1 MKMTRYLVKS
11 TIVGALGG
19 LLFGFDT
26 AVIAGTTQQLTT
38 VFHLSSSSLGV
49 TVFSGLVGTVIGAL
63 TAGVLGQRIGGREAL
78 RIMAL
83 LYTISALGCA
93 ISWSWSSLLVFR
105 LIGGLGIGGS
115 SVLGPV
121 YIAELAPAK
130 WRGRMV
136 GLFQI
141 NVVAGILLA
150 YLSNYLIT
158 LLHLGTLQWRWQ
170 LGVAGIPALLFLIML
185 YGIPRSSRWLV
196 TQNKTD
202 EALDVLKMMGSP
214 DSEAELREIMDSI
227 HMERGM
233 AAEPL
238 FIPRYRLPIFLAV
251 TIGMFNQLSGINAIL
266 YYSNSI
272 FAAAGFSQLS
282 GSLQTVLIGAMN
294 FLATL
299 LGMSLIDK
307 VGRKTLLLIGS
318 VGTALCLSGVAAI
331 FFTNT
336 HQNLLVWLL
345 MTYIAFFSISQGAV
359 IWVYISE
366 VFPNRVRAKG
376 QSLGSS
382 AHWIMNALISLV
394 FPILAARSGGI
405 PFVFFAAMMAL
416 QFVIVLRFYP
426 EGHLPR
432 TAPTQTRHQL
442 ETKTL
447 RPPSKRGGSYDETH
461 GQDRI
466 AGFTRRGAA
475 DLRGRPD
482 RAAGSH
488 QAWHRLPRHPS
499 QPVPG
504 HAVEGAKRGVRP
516 ARDCPRDLRALAVSA
531 ARHACLLVAGTPHLA
546 VAIGALSRL
555 FALALFDERRR
566 SDHIEDE
573 GLSPGQ
579 LQRDAHGLAL
589 PLRGLADGSRVLR
602 LRPRRDLLLHDRLPC
617 SDLRHDGDEASP
629 RRRGDAA
636 VGGVVAKPDDL
647 RDERVELR

>member
-38 VFHLSSSSLGV
+38 VFHLSSFSLGV

-93 ISWSWSSLLVFR
+93 VSWNWPSLLAFR

-233 AAEPL
+233 SAEPL

-282 GSLQTVLIGAMN
+282 GSLQTVLVGAMN

-336 HQNLLVWLL
+336 CQNLLVWLL

-426 EGHLPR
+426 ETKGI
-432 TAPTQTRHQL
+432 TL
-442 ETKTL
+442 E
-447 RPPSKRGGSYDETH
+447 
-461 GQDRI
+461 
-466 AGFTRRGAA
+466 
-475 DLRGRPD
+475 
-482 RAAGSH
+482 
-488 QAWHRLPRHPS
+488 
-499 QPVPG
+499 
-504 HAVEGAKRGVRP
+504 
-516 ARDCPRDLRALAVSA
+516 
-531 ARHACLLVAGTPHLA
+531 
-546 VAIGALSRL
+546 
-555 FALALFDERRR
+555 
-566 SDHIEDE
+566 
-573 GLSPGQ
+573 Q
-579 LQRDAHGLAL
+579 LQHKLGIN
-589 PLRGLADGSRVLR
+589 
-602 LRPRRDLLLHDRLPC
+602 
-617 SDLRHDGDEASP
+617 
-629 RRRGDAA
+629 
-636 VGGVVAKPDDL
+636 
-647 RDERVELR
+647 